1 MPAAQQVVMAG
12 RVNHED
18 MKNEKWAST
27 ASGDKGSR
35 WSVFF
40 PRQMTCGLNVHLEQL
55 GNSELRFVSLFHFVG
70 SLEFRVEFQD
80 CRVTSLEFRDGG
92 TCVLNPGVLV

>member
-1 MPAAQQVVMAG
+1 MAG
-12 RVNHED
+12 HVNHED

-40 PRQMTCGLNVHLEQL
+40 PRQMTCGLNVQLEQL
-55 GNSELRFVSLFHFVG
+55 GNSELRFVSLFRFMG
-70 SLEFRVEFQD
+70 
-80 CRVTSLEFRDGG
+80 SLEFRDGILG
-92 TCVLNPGVLV
+92 LQSYIVGISRWGGRVY